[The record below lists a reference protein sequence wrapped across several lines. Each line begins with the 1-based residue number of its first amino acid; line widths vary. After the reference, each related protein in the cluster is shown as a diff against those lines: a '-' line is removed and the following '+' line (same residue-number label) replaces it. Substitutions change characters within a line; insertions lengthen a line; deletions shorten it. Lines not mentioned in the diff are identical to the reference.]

1 LRRIRAANRHALAQ
15 IAVTQLR
22 PQSDPSKPPKA
33 TLLVVDDEPQ
43 NVSLMVDV
51 FVHSGYRA
59 LGASNGAE
67 ALEIARAHKPAAIL
81 LDLIMPGMDGF
92 AVLRQL
98 RADAQLRHTPV
109 MVITAMHVDE
119 AQREF
124 LAQHAQSVLQK
135 GAFWIEDL
143 LNEVERILAARG
155 EQGQMR
161 SAGR

>member
-1 LRRIRAANRHALAQ
+1 MRLAQ
-15 IAVTQLR
+15 CDVTQLR

-51 FVHSGYRA
+51 FAHSGYRA
-59 LGASNGAE
+59 LGARNGAE
-67 ALEIARAHKPAAIL
+67 ALELARAERPAAIL

-92 AVLRQL
+92 EVLRQL
-98 RADAQLRHTPV
+98 RADGELRHTPV

-124 LAQHAQSVLQK
+124 LVHNAQSVLQK
-135 GAFWIEDL
+135 GRFWIEDL

-155 EQGQMR
+155 GQGESR

>member
-1 LRRIRAANRHALAQ
+1 VVTQLD
-15 IAVTQLR
+15 VTQLR
-22 PQSDPSKPPKA
+22 PQSDPAKPPKA

-51 FVHSGYRA
+51 FAHAGYRA

-67 ALEIARAHKPAAIL
+67 ALEIARAERPAAIL
-81 LDLIMPGMDGF
+81 LDLIMPVMDGF
-92 AVLRQL
+92 EVLRRL
-98 RADAQLRHTPV
+98 RADVELRHTPV

-124 LAQHAQSVLQK
+124 LVHNAQSVFQK

-143 LNEVERILAARG
+143 LHEVERILAAAQNGRNESRG
-155 EQGQMR
+155 AGQ
-161 SAGR
+161 

>member
-1 LRRIRAANRHALAQ
+1 MTQLD
-15 IAVTQLR
+15 VTQLR
-22 PQSDPSKPPKA
+22 AQSDPSKPPKA

-51 FVHSGYRA
+51 FAHAGYRA
-59 LGASNGAE
+59 LGAGNGAE
-67 ALEIARAHKPAAIL
+67 ALEIARVERPAAIL

-92 AVLRQL
+92 EVMRRL
-98 RADAQLRHTPV
+98 RADAELRHTPV

-124 LAQHAQSVLQK
+124 LVHNAQSVFQK

-143 LNEVERILAARG
+143 LHEVERILAAASNGRNESRG
-155 EQGQMR
+155 AGQ
-161 SAGR
+161 

>member
-1 LRRIRAANRHALAQ
+1 MRLAQ
-15 IAVTQLR
+15 CDVTQLR

-51 FVHSGYRA
+51 FAHSGYRA
-59 LGASNGAE
+59 LGARNGAE
-67 ALEIARAHKPAAIL
+67 ALELARAERPAAIL

-92 AVLRQL
+92 EVLRQL
-98 RADAQLRHTPV
+98 RADGELRHTPV

-124 LAQHAQSVLQK
+124 LVHNAQSVLQK

-155 EQGQMR
+155 GQGESR